1 MEGLIFYAVISI
13 LFGFWFVYVM
23 SKNFVMKTDRPKKQY
38 KYFVKR
44 KIMTDREAIFYE
56 KLVKVCGDSIVVF
69 PQIHLSSLFSH
80 YVKGQSFASAFKKIN
95 GKSVDFVLC
104 RKADLK
110 PILAIEL
117 DDKSHSKSDRVVRDK
132 FVEELFIN
140 ASFPLLRF
148 QSVNIQQDALK
159 RDILDKLKA
168 SQ

>member
-1 MEGLIFYAVISI
+1 MENIIFYIVISV
-13 LFGFWFVYVM
+13 LFGFWIVYIM

-38 KYFVKR
+38 KYFIKR

-104 RKADLK
+104 WKADLR

-117 DDKSHSKSDRVVRDK
+117 DDKSHSKSDRVARDK
-132 FVEELFIN
+132 FVEELFMN

-159 RDILDKLKA
+159 REILNKLKA

>member
-1 MEGLIFYAVISI
+1 MEDIIFYIVISV
-13 LFGFWFVYVM
+13 LFGFWIAYIM

-38 KYFVKR
+38 KYFIKR

-117 DDKSHSKSDRVVRDK
+117 DDRSHSKSDRAVRDK

-140 ASFPLLRF
+140 ANFPLLRF
-148 QSVNIQQDALK
+148 QSVTIQQDALK
-159 RDILDKLKA
+159 REILNKLKA
-168 SQ
+168 SR